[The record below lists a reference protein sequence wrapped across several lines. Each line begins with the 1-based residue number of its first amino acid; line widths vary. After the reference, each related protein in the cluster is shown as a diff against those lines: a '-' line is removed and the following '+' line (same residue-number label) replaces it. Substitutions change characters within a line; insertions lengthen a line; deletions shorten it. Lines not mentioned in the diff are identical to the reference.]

1 MKGNQRM
8 SNVDETKKREVELRS
23 SISIPTIKRF
33 PSYLRILRQYEEAGH
48 DWVSATKL
56 ADELGLKP
64 IQVRKDM
71 SCTGVEGRPKVGFE
85 IALLIRAIT
94 HCLGWDNSTDALV
107 VGAGHLGSA
116 LARYEGFESYGLRIV
131 AMFDRDPGKCGKK
144 MGDVDVL
151 PLEKLQ
157 MFIKENRINIAA
169 IAVPANQAQAV
180 ADLLIK
186 CGIKAIWNFAPKD
199 LKIPPG
205 VVLQRTDLATSFAV
219 LSAKLRRMMA
229 GEAPVSFEEEED
241 PGQV

>member
-1 MKGNQRM
+1 MDQA
-8 SNVDETKKREVELRS
+8 KKKEIELRS

-56 ADELGLKP
+56 AEELSLKP

-85 IALLIRAIT
+85 ISSLIRAIT

-131 AMFDRDPGKCGKK
+131 AMFDRDPEKCGKTL
-144 MGDVDVL
+144 GEVDIL

-186 CGIKAIWNFAPKD
+186 CGIRAIWNFAPKD

-229 GEAPVSFEEEED
+229 GETPDTFDAEED

>member
-1 MKGNQRM
+1 M
-8 SNVDETKKREVELRS
+8 SHVDRTKKREIELRS

-48 DWVSATKL
+48 EWVSATKL
-56 ADELGLKP
+56 AEELGLKP

-71 SCTGVEGRPKVGFE
+71 SATGVEGRPKVGFE
-85 IALLIRAIT
+85 IRSLLGAIT
-94 HCLGWDNSTDALV
+94 HCLGWDNSTDALI

-131 AMFDRDPGKCGKK
+131 AMFDRDPQKCGQKL
-144 MGDVDVL
+144 GEVEIL

-157 MFIKENRINIAA
+157 IFIKENRINIAV

-180 ADLLIK
+180 AELLVK
-186 CGIKAIWNFAPKD
+186 CGIRAIWNFAPKD
-199 LKIPPG
+199 LKLPPG

-229 GEAPVSFEEEED
+229 GEGVDSFEEEED
-241 PGQV
+241 PGQL